1 MEKNRDDGSHLKVVY
16 PPFYSKKEGVVKA
29 TRRGCIYLRPA
40 CVCHAVRLVGR
51 RRGGKEGEGQRWR
64 EERRGKERGK
74 EGEGLEIFRINSSSG
89 LPRDR
94 MKTKMYLREETLCVC
109 ISLSLYT
116 HT

>member
-1 MEKNRDDGSHLKVVY
+1 MHLFTTCLCVPCREVGGEEKGW
-16 PPFYSKKEGVVKA
+16 EG
-29 TRRGCIYLRPA
+29 
-40 CVCHAVRLVGR
+40 GR
-51 RRGGKEGEGQRWR
+51 RAEREGGGA
-64 EERRGKERGK
+64 GKERGK

-109 ISLSLYT
+109 ISLFLYT

>member
-1 MEKNRDDGSHLKVVY
+1 MHLFTTCLCVPCREVGGEEKGR
-16 PPFYSKKEGVVKA
+16 EG
-29 TRRGCIYLRPA
+29 GGGEG
-40 CVCHAVRLVGR
+40 GR
-51 RRGGKEGEGQRWR
+51 EEGEGQRGR
-64 EERRGKERGK
+64 EERRGK

-109 ISLSLYT
+109 ISLSLFT